1 MQDITLNFARNTACI
16 LNSLFTHQNTH
27 TMSIPQKQLVIDLNG
42 QVKSGTMVSLDFN
55 ALPGA
60 NPKELGYFVAIWQG
74 DQIQDLKA
82 AKQVQKITTTT
93 QAGSTTFDNLELSNR
108 DYIIGLGVHDESGT
122 SICATLAVPKGVA
135 PFTPLDNS
143 LSSVTLQDQ
152 SSDSLIATFDTPVY
166 NLPKTNKNWVALFK
180 GAFTANMYKG
190 TNVVKTTMISDDTND
205 GAVAMNDIPGG
216 LIRMKQYTLIYG
228 MGIDKS
234 GDPDFS
240 NLVSATEF
248 KIA

>member
-1 MQDITLNFARNTACI
+1 
-16 LNSLFTHQNTH
+16 
-27 TMSIPQKQLVIDLNG
+27 MSIPQKQLTIDLNG
-42 QVKSGTMVSLDFN
+42 QVQGGTMVSLDFN

-82 AKQVQKITTTT
+82 AKQIQEITTTT
-93 QAGSTTFDNLELSNR
+93 QAGSAVFQNLELNNR
-108 DYIIGLGVHDESGT
+108 DYIIGLGVNNENDT
-122 SICATLAVPKGVA
+122 SICATLAVPKGFA

-143 LSSVTLQDQ
+143 LSSIRLQNQ
-152 SSDSLIATFDTPVY
+152 SSDSLIAGFNTPEY
-166 NLPKTNKNWVALFK
+166 NTPSDNKNWVALFK
-180 GAFTANMYKG
+180 GVFTANMYKG
-190 TNVVKTTMISDDTND
+190 INVVKTTMISDNTND

-228 MGIDKS
+228 MGVDKS

-248 KIA
+248 KID